1 MKVLVVGAGGREHA
15 LVEAMAASTLVD
27 DLHCAP
33 GNPGIAA
40 RAACHPVAAA
50 DVDGLVELAA
60 ALDADLVVPGPEAPL
75 VAGLADALRQRGI
88 ATFGPGR
95 AGAQLEGSK
104 AFAKDVMRAAGVA
117 TARSRT
123 ATTLDE
129 ARAAIAALGP
139 RVVVKADGLAAG
151 KGVVV
156 CDDPDAAA
164 AAAADMLVGGAHGDA
179 GRVVLV
185 EERLS
190 GPEASLLAICD
201 GETAVAL
208 PPARDYKRIGDGDTG
223 ANTGGMGAYSPL
235 DDVPPALAEELL
247 DAVHRPVLRELARRG
262 VRFCGVLY
270 AGLMLTADGPRVLE
284 FNTRLGDPEA
294 EAILPRIADDLA
306 ARFADAARGR
316 LGDEPV
322 ATREEAAVTVV
333 LASRG
338 YPASSEPG
346 VPIDGL
352 DAAAALG
359 VRVFHA
365 GTARRGERIVTA
377 GGRVLAV
384 TGLGAT
390 VGEARRRAY
399 AGADAIRFD
408 GAQRRGD
415 IAAARVPAA
424 P

>member
-1 MKVLVVGAGGREHA
+1 MKVLVVGSGGREHA
-15 LVEAMAASTLVD
+15 LVEALAASPLVGE
-27 DLHCAP
+27 LHCAP

-40 RAACHPVAAA
+40 SAACHPVAAA
-50 DVDGLVELAA
+50 NVDGLVELAS
-60 ALDADLVVPGPEAPL
+60 ALGADLVVPGPEAPL
-75 VAGLADALRQRGI
+75 VAGLADELRRLGI
-88 ATFGPGR
+88 STFGPGR
-95 AGAQLEGSK
+95 EAARLEGSK

-123 ATTLDE
+123 AHSLAE

-139 RVVVKADGLAAG
+139 QVVIKADGLAAG

-156 CDDPDAAA
+156 CDDPGAAEAAA
-164 AAAADMLVGGAHGDA
+164 EDMLVGGAHGDA

-190 GPEASLLAICD
+190 GAEASLLAICD

-208 PPARDYKRIGDGDTG
+208 PAARDYKRIGDGDTG

-235 DDVPPALAEELL
+235 HDVPAALVDEILET
-247 DAVHRPVLRELARRG
+247 VHRPVLHELARRG

-284 FNTRLGDPEA
+284 FNTRFGDPEA
-294 EAILPRIADDLA
+294 EAILPRIRDDLA
-306 ARFADAARGR
+306 ARFADAASGR
-316 LGDEPV
+316 LTEEPV
-322 ATREEAAVTVV
+322 VTRDEAAVTIV

-338 YPASSEPG
+338 YPAASEPG
-346 VPIDGL
+346 VPIDGI

-359 VRVFHA
+359 ARVYHA

-390 VGEARRRAY
+390 VDDARRRTY
-399 AGADAIRFD
+399 AAADAIHFD

-415 IAAARVPAA
+415 IAADCVPAA

>member
-1 MKVLVVGAGGREHA
+1 
-15 LVEAMAASTLVD
+15 
-27 DLHCAP
+27 
-33 GNPGIAA
+33 
-40 RAACHPVAAA
+40 
-50 DVDGLVELAA
+50 
-60 ALDADLVVPGPEAPL
+60 
-75 VAGLADALRQRGI
+75 
-88 ATFGPGR
+88 
-95 AGAQLEGSK
+95 
-104 AFAKDVMRAAGVA
+104 
-117 TARSRT
+117 
-123 ATTLDE
+123 
-129 ARAAIAALGP
+129 
-139 RVVVKADGLAAG
+139 
-151 KGVVV
+151 
-156 CDDPDAAA
+156 
-164 AAAADMLVGGAHGDA
+164 
-179 GRVVLV
+179 
-185 EERLS
+185 
-190 GPEASLLAICD
+190 
-201 GETAVAL
+201 
-208 PPARDYKRIGDGDTG
+208 
-223 ANTGGMGAYSPL
+223 MGAYSPL
-235 DDVPPALAEELL
+235 DDVPPALADELL

-306 ARFADAARGR
+306 ARFADAARGQ

-322 ATREEAAVTVV
+322 ATRQEAAVTVV

-338 YPASSEPG
+338 YPASSEAG

-365 GTARRGERIVTA
+365 GTARRDERIVTA

-390 VGEARRRAY
+390 VDEARRRAY

>member
-1 MKVLVVGAGGREHA
+1 
-15 LVEAMAASTLVD
+15 
-27 DLHCAP
+27 
-33 GNPGIAA
+33 
-40 RAACHPVAAA
+40 VAAA

-75 VAGLADALRQRGI
+75 VAGLADALRRLGI

-95 AGAQLEGSK
+95 EAARLEGSK
-104 AFAKDVMRAAGVA
+104 AFAKEVMHAAGVA
-117 TARSRT
+117 TARSRA
-123 ATTLDE
+123 ATSLDE
-129 ARAAIAALGP
+129 AKAAIAALGP
-139 RVVVKADGLAAG
+139 RLVVKADGLAAG

-156 CDDPDAAA
+156 CDDAGAAEAAA
-164 AAAADMLVGGAHGDA
+164 AEMLVGGAHGEA

-208 PPARDYKRIGDGDTG
+208 PAARDYKRIGDGDTG

-235 DDVPPALAEELL
+235 DDVPAALADELL

-284 FNTRLGDPEA
+284 FNVRLGDPEA
-294 EAILPRIADDLA
+294 EAILPRVRGDLA
-306 ARFADAARGR
+306 ARFADAAAGR
-316 LGDEPV
+316 LGEEPV
-322 ATREEAAVTVV
+322 ATCAEAAVTIV

-338 YPASSEPG
+338 YPAASEPG
-346 VPIDGL
+346 VAIDGL
-352 DAAAALG
+352 ADAAALG
-359 VRVFHA
+359 VRVYHS
-365 GTARRGERIVTA
+365 GTARRGDRIVTA
-377 GGRVLAV
+377 GGRVLAL
-384 TGLGAT
+384 TALGAT
-390 VGEARRRAY
+390 VDEARRRAY
-399 AGADAIRFD
+399 AGADAIHFD

-415 IAAARVPAA
+415 IAAARVPATS
-424 P
+424 